1 MSELTNHALVS
12 IIAASS
18 LLKKGQGALLGV
30 SGSEAIVLACQLC
43 FLAGCRRFGYAVV
56 PRSSYLAFN
65 LAAGLPVPAL
75 VLLHGLGHDAL
86 GACRSFP

>member
-1 MSELTNHALVS
+1 M
-12 IIAASS
+12 
-18 LLKKGQGALLGV
+18 LGV
-30 SGSEAIVLACQLC
+30 SGSEDTVLAHQLC
-43 FLAGCRRFGYAVV
+43 LLAGCCRLGHAVV

-65 LAAGLPVPAL
+65 LAAGLPVPAH